1 MASKDKKD
9 KKSKNLVKNIDNSE
23 QELLDTSDQI
33 KQIKEKEPVPES
45 FSGQDVAENKSEF
58 ETYEQISK
66 AMKENYA
73 EIKKLNAKSLYLH
86 KEADKFHAK
95 TAKEA
100 RKKNRR
106 NNSDPN
112 KKPSGFETPVLI
124 PDNFFKFISN
134 GLKKNKF
141 SEQKTEELKEK
152 NYKADSMIPRSIVT
166 RMVYDYVKTQ
176 QLYEDIIDENTD
188 QNKRSIKPDEA
199 IKTLFSMTEDEEIGF
214 FNFQTYVCRLFPK
227 IDKSKKTSDKFE
239 DDQEIEE
246 NNDESNED
254 EIDDV
259 DEVDEVP
266 EPIKKKTNK
275 TKTVS
280 STI

>member
-9 KKSKNLVKNIDNSE
+9 KKSKTLKNIDNFE
-23 QELLDTSDQI
+23 EELLDINDQI

-58 ETYEQISK
+58 ESYEQVSK
-66 AMKENYA
+66 ALKENYA

-86 KEADKFHAK
+86 KEADKLHAK

-152 NYKADSMIPRSIVT
+152 NYQADSMIPRSIVT

-176 QLYEDIIDENTD
+176 QLYEDIVDENTD

-199 IKTLFSMTEDEEIGF
+199 IKTLFSMTENEEIGF

-227 IDKSKKTSDKFE
+227 IDKSKKTSDKF
-239 DDQEIEE
+239 DDQ
-246 NNDESNED
+246 DVD
-254 EIDDV
+254 EI
-259 DEVDEVP
+259 DEVDEEVEEVEEVEEPEPEP